1 MKLSILI
8 PTLTSRKEQ
17 FKIISE
23 ELSRQIHNKY
33 DNDAIVIYHLDN
45 KEKTVGQKRNE
56 LIAKAESDY
65 VVFVDDDD
73 RVAPDYVQTLLE
85 AIESNVDVITFGV
98 DVSINGGKAKPC
110 VYSKD
115 FKEDKNLDTHYERIP
130 NHIMCIKRDIAKV
143 VKFPDI
149 NNGEDSAWAKKLHP
163 LLETEY
169 KIDKTL
175 YYYDFNSRTT
185 EAQK

>member
-8 PTLTSRKEQ
+8 PTLESRKEQ
-17 FKIISE
+17 FKKISE
-23 ELSRQIHNKY
+23 ELSKQIHNKY
-33 DNDAIVIYHLDN
+33 DNEAIVIYHLDN
-45 KEKTVGQKRNE
+45 KEKSVGQKRNE
-56 LIAKAESDY
+56 LITKANSDY

-73 RVAPDYVQTLLE
+73 RITGDYVKSILDG
-85 AIESNVDVITFGV
+85 IESKADVITFGV

-110 VYSKD
+110 IYSKD
-115 FKEDKNLDTHYERIP
+115 FTEDKNLETHYERIP

-143 VKFPDI
+143 VKFPNI
-149 NNGEDSAWAKKLHP
+149 SNGEGSAWAKKLHP

-175 YYYDFNSRTT
+175 YYYDFNSQTT